1 MSTALKLTVAEYD
14 TMVNKGAFDELTQ
27 KIELINGEIHAMNPA
42 GPVHDHIIEYLT
54 LWSVQNTDCSR
65 IRVRIQ
71 SGLSL
76 PELDSR
82 PEPDVLWVRADHPR
96 ERHPVAA
103 EVLLLIEVS
112 HSSLPVDRELK
123 GELYARAGIVECWI
137 IDIANEQIH
146 VYQQPDGSQYQLQA
160 TIKCGESV
168 APLAQS
174 EAILLP
180 ALMFNDS
187 P

>member
-42 GPVHDHIIEYLT
+42 GPVHDHIIEYLNH
-54 LWSVQNTDCSR
+54 WSVQNTDFSR

-82 PEPDVLWVRADHPR
+82 PEPDVLWVQAGHPR
-96 ERHPVAA
+96 DRHPVAA
-103 EVLLLIEVS
+103 DVLLLIEVS

-123 GELYARAGIVECWI
+123 GELYARAGILEYWVV
-137 IDIANEQIH
+137 DIANEQIF
-146 VYQQPDGSQYQLQA
+146 VYREPDGSQHRVRT
-160 TIKCGESV
+160 TIKGGEALS
-168 APLAQS
+168 PLSQP
-174 EAILLP
+174 EAVLIP
-180 ALMFNDS
+180 AVMFNDGR
-187 P
+187 